1 MLRQEAIAQSVKIIN
16 LDHYI
21 HAISDEEAMMITQ
34 WRPQKHLV
42 VIQAAGPSRLKINY
56 IKDNQPMSCI
66 LEIEPDNSCYSL
78 DTNSMKKAVQYPG
91 ILDAIKQ
98 IAGSQASILRN
109 LEYAES
115 VLKKIEH
122 GNCVLTDFDE
132 DIREIIDISA
142 AYGLAV
148 NAKSDEAEEIHA
160 NFLAHKFKR
169 QLSPIE
175 SKTVQELYGIF
186 DQFEMVLKDDLETDY
201 TRYKCYLALAQT
213 CLFAYKS
220 NPQTYRYLGMF
231 AWCCLCEASTY
242 APRTAANQINQMLL
256 QHTVTFMPAN
266 TASQVKDFHEI
277 KKLQDYPKFSE
288 EICDFIFS
296 RITHYWRQAAS
307 ASEEA
312 SLIVSLFRKLIGNI
326 NTYAMLDASLEG
338 EINKLNELGLEKKTF
353 RHTTH
358 LFNYLVTC
366 LTLDLSKSKLLSR
379 YLTFIEKNSI
389 YFRKDFIFNY
399 TTFDDTNL
407 QFKKRNGNYFPGLF
421 DARKTHESE
430 LALIFSNI
438 KQNDKITIDAHCD
451 GKTIDVILGKK
462 IVSKSAEE
470 FALVLAKL
478 LSQSKVGSG
487 EITINLII
495 CHGAGS
501 EPLNILPENSF
512 AFELCQ
518 SLIKNKINATVIA
531 RSGVVRV
538 DSNSGQKSASLI
550 HHKAGSKFLFKG
562 TNNDEIMIQCF
573 NYDSRSW
580 ENYTPKF
587 SKNSVNALTRVNT
600 N

>member
-186 DQFEMVLKDDLETDY
+186 DQFEMVLKD
-201 TRYKCYLALAQT
+201 
-213 CLFAYKS
+213 
-220 NPQTYRYLGMF
+220 
-231 AWCCLCEASTY
+231 
-242 APRTAANQINQMLL
+242 
-256 QHTVTFMPAN
+256 
-266 TASQVKDFHEI
+266 
-277 KKLQDYPKFSE
+277 
-288 EICDFIFS
+288 
-296 RITHYWRQAAS
+296 
-307 ASEEA
+307 
-312 SLIVSLFRKLIGNI
+312 
-326 NTYAMLDASLEG
+326 
-338 EINKLNELGLEKKTF
+338 
-353 RHTTH
+353 
-358 LFNYLVTC
+358 
-366 LTLDLSKSKLLSR
+366 
-379 YLTFIEKNSI
+379 
-389 YFRKDFIFNY
+389 
-399 TTFDDTNL
+399 
-407 QFKKRNGNYFPGLF
+407 
-421 DARKTHESE
+421 
-430 LALIFSNI
+430 
-438 KQNDKITIDAHCD
+438 
-451 GKTIDVILGKK
+451 
-462 IVSKSAEE
+462 
-470 FALVLAKL
+470 
-478 LSQSKVGSG
+478 
-487 EITINLII
+487 
-495 CHGAGS
+495 
-501 EPLNILPENSF
+501 
-512 AFELCQ
+512 
-518 SLIKNKINATVIA
+518 
-531 RSGVVRV
+531 
-538 DSNSGQKSASLI
+538 
-550 HHKAGSKFLFKG
+550 
-562 TNNDEIMIQCF
+562 
-573 NYDSRSW
+573 
-580 ENYTPKF
+580 
-587 SKNSVNALTRVNT
+587 
-600 N
+600 